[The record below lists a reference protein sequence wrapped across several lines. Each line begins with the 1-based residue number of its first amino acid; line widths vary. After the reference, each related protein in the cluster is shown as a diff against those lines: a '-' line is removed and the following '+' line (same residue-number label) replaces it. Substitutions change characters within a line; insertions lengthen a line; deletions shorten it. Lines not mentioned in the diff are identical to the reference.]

1 MEVEQSEKFSLN
13 SGFKLVSTSS
23 FGFAEFIWTLHKEKE
38 DIGED
43 AAGAS

>member
-13 SGFKLVSTSS
+13 SGFKLVSSSS
-23 FGFAEFIWTLHKEKE
+23 FGFSEFIWTLHKEKE

>member
-13 SGFKLVSTSS
+13 SGFKLVSSSS
-23 FGFAEFIWTLHKEKE
+23 FGFSEFIWTLHREKE

-43 AAGAS
+43 TDGAC